1 MFCKKESFFHVISK
15 PYLGEDAKAIV
26 ELSLASSAH
35 IGNRA
40 RHLPKKMRA
49 CFLSKWNEQERLV
62 GMLRHSYDNCCANC
76 FQLHFSLILILW
88 RWAEWKTHLSWKDV
102 AHGVAQVGVP
112 VDPLLLRVADVVGH
126 RLIPVPTAHHSLTPI
141 FWWFRFNWEHIW
153 SYQANFLSRNRS
165 VKYICTPSSRKF
177 VSSPVTQGVMPK
189 LFLFN
194 FWEIF
199 VFLFENKSICRRTF
213 RGSAKVKSICMPSS
227 RKFVNSARK
236 QLSRSTSTTST
247 LLNIFGA
254 IFQICSTNSKHLV
267 N

>member
-1 MFCKKESFFHVISK
+1 MSSQNHTWVRTQRPLWNCPSPAAPTLGIVQDTWHKRWELAFYPNETSK
-15 PYLGEDAKAIV
+15 NV
-26 ELSLASSAH
+26 S
-35 IGNRA
+35 
-40 RHLPKKMRA
+40 RHWCAP
-49 CFLSKWNEQERLV
+49 SYE
-62 GMLRHSYDNCCANC
+62 YDNCCVNC

-177 VSSPVTQGVMPK
+177 VSSPVTQGVMPI
-189 LFLFN
+189 LTC
-194 FWEIF
+194 FWIFGIFF
-199 VFLFENKSICRRTF
+199 VFL
-213 RGSAKVKSICMPSS
+213 
-227 RKFVNSARK
+227 
-236 QLSRSTSTTST
+236 
-247 LLNIFGA
+247 LNINLIVTGN
-254 IFQICSTNSKHLV
+254 IVEVRK
-267 N
+267 